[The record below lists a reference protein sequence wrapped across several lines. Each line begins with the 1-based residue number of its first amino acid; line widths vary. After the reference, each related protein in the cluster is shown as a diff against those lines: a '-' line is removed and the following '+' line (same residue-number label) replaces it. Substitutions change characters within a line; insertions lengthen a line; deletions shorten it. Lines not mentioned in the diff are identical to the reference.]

1 VSSSRVSRRVPPLA
15 HVEHTTPQATW
26 NKQETP
32 KAFYLPDALVGLM
45 SCGGARLHCRTCH
58 SARASLMVADML
70 LIGSQRCWFL
80 SSVFLMVGGIVV
92 DAEMMSLGG
101 IVVRELRTASRLTP
115 ARRGRSDSA
124 SDRETDRETDERR
137 GASEQRDC

>member
-1 VSSSRVSRRVPPLA
+1 
-15 HVEHTTPQATW
+15 
-26 NKQETP
+26 
-32 KAFYLPDALVGLM
+32 
-45 SCGGARLHCRTCH
+45 
-58 SARASLMVADML
+58 MVANML